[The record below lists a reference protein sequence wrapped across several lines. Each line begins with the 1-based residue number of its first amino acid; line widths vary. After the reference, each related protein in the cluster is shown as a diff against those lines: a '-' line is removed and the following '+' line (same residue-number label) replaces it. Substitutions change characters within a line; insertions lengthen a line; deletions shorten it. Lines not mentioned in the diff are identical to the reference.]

1 MSGSYAIIGA
11 SGNDDAGNLSGSAYI
26 FERVSEGDWGIGTKL
41 LASDAAAGDYF
52 GIDVGISGTRAIV
65 GAYNDDDAGTSSGSA
80 YIFERVG
87 EGDWGTGTKLV
98 APDASTNSLYG
109 NSVGIDGSRCI
120 VGAFY
125 VGSGMG
131 AAYIYERVTE
141 GDWGSGTKIVAPD
154 AGSGDQF
161 GESVALSGSYAIVGA
176 CYNDDTINNSGS
188 AYIFERAA
196 EGDWGTGTKFV
207 AADPGNNDK
216 FGEYVS
222 IDQGNVIIGAK
233 TKDDANGADSGAVYI
248 FSFTLPVVAIPRTK
262 TLYKPT
268 TLNNKVYDSH
278 TLFVVRTM
286 KKVKNNTIDGE
297 VGTDINMI
305 FRYLLYR

>member
-1 MSGSYAIIGA
+1 MSFSFDTETKLTAPNNAGSEQFWTVSISGSYAIVGAQKNEDQGLNTGTAYIFEKDLSGSWDSGTKISLADANLGNYYGISVAISDSIAIVGANAINNQQGCAFIYERVAKGNWGTGTKVVASDGAGFDQFGSKVGLSGSYAIIGA

-131 AAYIYERVTE
+131 AAYIY
-141 GDWGSGTKIVAPD
+141 
-154 AGSGDQF
+154 
-161 GESVALSGSYAIVGA
+161 
-176 CYNDDTINNSGS
+176 
-188 AYIFERAA
+188 
-196 EGDWGTGTKFV
+196 
-207 AADPGNNDK
+207 
-216 FGEYVS
+216 
-222 IDQGNVIIGAK
+222 
-233 TKDDANGADSGAVYI
+233 
-248 FSFTLPVVAIPRTK
+248 
-262 TLYKPT
+262 
-268 TLNNKVYDSH
+268 
-278 TLFVVRTM
+278 M
-286 KKVKNNTIDGE
+286 KGLQKEIGE
-297 VGTDINMI
+297 VEQK
-305 FRYLLYR
+305 